1 MSKVAVVIGVFVAA
15 VVSGLTAASPAL
27 AHVKW
32 FENAE
37 PFPLR
42 WDLFFQPLPL
52 LLVGAVLLATTVTG
66 VFYLGRGRGF
76 VPGPESFG
84 ALENRWTFFY
94 SLVPLI
100 LGVHIA
106 VPLLVNG
113 VQGTLFSVDN
123 DLPGV
128 GANFLGFAETFVALS
143 LFYGALTRVAAVGL
157 AGLWVS
163 GVFLVG
169 FEAMLD
175 NVLYLGFAAFFFF
188 AGRGPFSVDRLLL
201 PRFEPPER
209 LARYAIPAARAG
221 VGASFVV
228 VAFTEKFAN
237 IPLGLSFLESNPL
250 NFVEALGLPISD
262 EVFVLMAGSV
272 ELGVGLFLL
281 LGIFPREIAL
291 IALVPVNLTL
301 TVFAWPELVGHLPI
315 YGLLAVLLLWGDGR
329 DLPLFVR
336 GVHQGPL
343 PLGGTEASGSDTRR
357 PAREKQRAGRRTT
370 GS

>member
-1 MSKVAVVIGVFVAA
+1 MAS
-15 VVSGLTAASPAL
+15 ASPAL

-32 FENAE
+32 FEEAD
-37 PFPLR
+37 PFPIR

-52 LLVGAVLLATTVTG
+52 LLVGSVLLVTAG
-66 VFYLGRGRGF
+66 AGLFYLRRGRGF

-84 ALENRWTFFY
+84 AFEDRWSFFY
-94 SLVPLI
+94 ALVPLI
-100 LGVHIA
+100 LGVHVA

-128 GANFLGFAETFVALS
+128 AANFLGFAETFVALS
-143 LFYGALTRVAAVGL
+143 LFYGALTRLAAAGL
-157 AGLWVS
+157 AGLWFS
-163 GVFLVG
+163 GIFLIG
-169 FEAMLD
+169 PEPMLD
-175 NVLYLGFAAFFFF
+175 NVLYLGFAAFFFL

-209 LARYAIPAARAG
+209 LARYAVPAVRAG
-221 VGASFVV
+221 VGASFIF

-237 IPLGLSFLESNPL
+237 IPLGLSFLGSSQL
-250 NFVEALGLPISD
+250 NFAEALGLPVSD
-262 EVFVLMAGSV
+262 ELFVLFAGSV

-281 LGIFPREIAL
+281 FGIFPREIAL

-301 TVFAWPELVGHLPI
+301 TVFAWPELIGHLPI

-336 GVHQGPL
+336 GLRRDPL
-343 PLGGTEASGSDTRR
+343 PLGGPNAATQERAAERRRESG
-357 PAREKQRAGRRTT
+357 
-370 GS
+370 